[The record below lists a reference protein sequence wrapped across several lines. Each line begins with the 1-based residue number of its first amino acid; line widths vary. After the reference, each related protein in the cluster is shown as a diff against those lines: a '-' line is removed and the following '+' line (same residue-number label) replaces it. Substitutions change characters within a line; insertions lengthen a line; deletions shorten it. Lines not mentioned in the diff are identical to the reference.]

1 MILKNLTLVNFKNY
15 QHIELSF
22 EPGVNCLVGNNGV
35 GKTNVLDGIH
45 YLSMCKSYL
54 NSVDKQNI
62 RFGEK
67 FFIIQ
72 GEWLVEDESVEIY
85 CGVKA
90 GEKKVVKKNKV
101 NYEKL
106 GDHIGEFPSVVI
118 SPYDRDLIV
127 EGSEVRRK
135 WIDGIISQFNRE
147 YLYLLVKYTKILEQ
161 RNALLKQFF
170 EHGFFERESI
180 EIWDEQLI
188 QVGAEIY
195 KQRIDFLKDFI
206 PTFQTY
212 YEFIG
217 SPNETVGLEYKSQ
230 LNDCTF
236 TELLALNQRKDAVA
250 TYTTGG
256 VHRDD
261 FLFTINGHPVKKFGS
276 QGQQKSYLIALK
288 LAQFEWLKKHLHK
301 KPIVLLDDIFDK
313 LDNERVAKL
322 MKLVSENVFGQV
334 IVTDTDSTRVQSI
347 FEKIN
352 VPYKAIPMMYQADL
366 QTNG

>member
-1 MILKNLTLVNFKNY
+1 M
-15 QHIELSF
+15 
-22 EPGVNCLVGNNGV
+22 
-35 GKTNVLDGIH
+35 
-45 YLSMCKSYL
+45 
-54 NSVDKQNI
+54 
-62 RFGEK
+62 
-67 FFIIQ
+67 
-72 GEWLVEDESVEIY
+72 
-85 CGVKA
+85 
-90 GEKKVVKKNKV
+90 
-101 NYEKL
+101 

-195 KQRIDFLKDFI
+195 KQRMDFLYDFI
-206 PTFQTY
+206 PTFQTF

-217 SPNETVGLEYKSQ
+217 SSNEIVGLEYKSQ
-230 LNDCTF
+230 LNEYSF
-236 TELLALNQRKDAVA
+236 SELLALNQRKDAVA

-288 LAQFEWLKKHLHK
+288 LAQFEWLKKNLNK

-334 IVTDTDSTRVQSI
+334 IVTDTDSSRVQSI

-352 VPYKAIPMMYQADL
+352 VQYKAIPMVYQSNL
-366 QTNG
+366 QVNG